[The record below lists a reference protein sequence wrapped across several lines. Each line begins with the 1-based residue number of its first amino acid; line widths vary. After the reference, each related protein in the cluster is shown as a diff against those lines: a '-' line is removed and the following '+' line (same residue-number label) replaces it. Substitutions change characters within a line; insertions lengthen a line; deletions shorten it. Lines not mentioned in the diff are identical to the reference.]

1 MLVLHGGT
9 IIDGTGGDPV
19 TGSGLRLDGDRI
31 AGFGTDGGTVT
42 LDADG
47 LTVLPGLIDLH
58 SHLGLVDFGEVG
70 TPPAL
75 LAAAAFANLELCLDA
90 GFTTVRE
97 LGGLDGGM
105 VGALRQGLVRGPRLL
120 PSGPLLCQ
128 SGGHGDLGPSFLPHS
143 HDVPSIPGLIQ
154 RSQVCDGPDEVRKAA
169 RMAFRHGATQLKMC
183 VSGGVV
189 SHNDAMEDTQ
199 FSVAEMRAAVEEA
212 RARGTYVTAH
222 AHNAD
227 AIRMGLEAGIEC
239 FEHATYLTEEV
250 AAQVAAAGAALDF
263 TVSICELL
271 REQAPEWGVPETG
284 LPKLEGAAKAAGESL
299 LMAREHGILVGSGSD
314 LLGRGQNRRGLE
326 VAHRAR
332 LVGAMAAI
340 VTATASN
347 ARILRLDDEIGTL
360 QAGKRAD
367 VIAVSG
373 DPLAEPE
380 LFDDPARVVLVIQ
393 DGRIVKDTLNLAGKS
408 PVGGS

>member
-9 IIDGTGGDPV
+9 IIDGTGADPV
-19 TGSGLRLDGDRI
+19 TGSALRLDGERI
-31 AGFGTDGGTVT
+31 AGFGAAEGTVN
-42 LDADG
+42 LDVDG

-70 TPPAL
+70 MPPAL
-75 LAAAAFANLELCLDA
+75 IAAAAFGNLELCLEA

-97 LGGLDGGM
+97 LGGLDGGT
-105 VGALRQGLVRGPRLL
+105 VQALRQGLVRGPRLL

-128 SGGHGDLGPSFLPHS
+128 SGGHGDLGPSFLPHG
-143 HDVPSIPGLIQ
+143 HDAPSIPGLIQ
-154 RSQVCDGPDEVRKAA
+154 RSQVCDGPDEVRRAA

-271 REQAPEWGVPETG
+271 RDQAAEWGVPDTG

-326 VAHRAR
+326 IAHRAR

-340 VTATASN
+340 VTATSSN
-347 ARILRLDDEIGTL
+347 ARILRLDDELGTL
-360 QAGKRAD
+360 RAGKRAD

-380 LFDDPARVVLVIQ
+380 LFDDPSRVVLVIQ

-408 PVGGS
+408 QASK

>member
-1 MLVLHGGT
+1 
-9 IIDGTGGDPV
+9 
-19 TGSGLRLDGDRI
+19 
-31 AGFGTDGGTVT
+31 
-42 LDADG
+42 

-58 SHLGLVDFGEVG
+58 SHLGLVDFGEAG
-70 TPPAL
+70 MPPAL
-75 LAAAAFANLELCLDA
+75 IAAAAFGNLESCLDA

-97 LGGLDGGM
+97 LGGLDGGT
-105 VGALRQGLVRGPRLL
+105 VQALRQGLVRGPRLL

-143 HDVPSIPGLIQ
+143 HDAPSIPGLIQ
-154 RSQVCDGPDEVRKAA
+154 RSQVCDGPDEVRRAA

-271 REQAPEWGVPETG
+271 RDQAAEWGVPETG

-326 VAHRAR
+326 IAHRAR

-340 VTATASN
+340 VTATSSN
-347 ARILRLDDEIGTL
+347 ARILRLDDELGTL
-360 QAGKRAD
+360 RAGRRAD

-380 LFDDPARVVLVIQ
+380 LFDDPSRVVLVIQ

-408 PVGGS
+408 PVARP